1 MLGTLPILPVSFSK
15 FRFVVSSAAESS
27 MLGIL
32 CAFIVQIQVF
42 AQVEVLTLFLGDRRK
57 RLPLLQK

>member
-1 MLGTLPILPVSFSK
+1 MLGTLPILAVSFSK

-32 CAFIVQIQVF
+32 YVFIVQIQVF

-57 RLPLLQK
+57 RLSRLQK